1 MPSNNSTF
9 SINSKHFTTRIEN
22 DIVQL
27 VKTLI
32 VEHQITVQEAKVM
45 ARHIV
50 QNKLN
55 QMLTDEE
62 MSGIKDLSQLT
73 NNFIKAG
80 ITHACYVYSKKVY
93 ELLKT
98 LGFK

>member
-1 MPSNNSTF
+1 MQSNNSTF

-32 VEHQITVQEAKVM
+32 VEHQITVDEAKAM
-45 ARHIV
+45 ARKLV
-50 QNKLN
+50 QNKIN

-62 MSGIKDLSQLT
+62 NVGIKELSQLT

-80 ITHACYVYSKKVY
+80 SSHSCYIYSKNVY
-93 ELLKT
+93 ELL
-98 LGFK
+98 